1 MLIIKS
7 IIKFLAERAL
17 KVCESNDRKKT
28 KQKAQQNHIRFFQQ
42 VIDDGNNLSLARFY
56 NAKGERIR
64 GKYEGLRK
72 NKITNIDSN
81 MHPLEVY
88 YSKK

>member
-7 IIKFLAERAL
+7 IIQFLTFKASEYNELKKVKQNRSKFI
-17 KVCESNDRKKT
+17 
-28 KQKAQQNHIRFFQQ
+28 QQI
-42 VIDDGNNLSLARFY
+42 ITDGNNYSLARFY

-72 NKITNIDSN
+72 TKVDNTNLN
-81 MHPLEVY
+81 LHPLEVY
-88 YSKK
+88 YSNK